1 MERHYEFTG
10 KTKWFYDK
18 KLYRIRATKDLPLH
32 EVKQGELGGWIEK
45 YENLADNAWVG
56 DEAKVFGNARVF
68 ENAIVYEDANV
79 FGNARVFG
87 NADISGNVLVRDK
100 AKVYEDALVF
110 ENTRVFDSAE
120 IYGNALV
127 SGNSEIYGNA
137 KVYDTAVIFGSAEIY
152 GNAKVFNNVD
162 IGEAL
167 IAGEAQI
174 KDNNDYCVFS
184 CFGSRNRMTTFFKT
198 TTEEI
203 SVICGCFSANLEE
216 FKKKVIETHGNNKF
230 AKEYLAMIE
239 LVKIKFEINDIT

>member
-10 KTKWFYDK
+10 ETKWFYDK
-18 KLYRIRATKDLPLH
+18 KLYRIRATEDLPLH

-45 YENLADNAWVG
+45 YENLAVYAWVA
-56 DEAKVFGNARVF
+56 DEAKVFGNARVS
-68 ENAIVYEDANV
+68 
-79 FGNARVFG
+79 GNAKV
-87 NADISGNVLVRDK
+87 DDNVWV
-100 AKVYEDALVF
+100 
-110 ENTRVFDSAE
+110 
-120 IYGNALV
+120 
-127 SGNSEIYGNA
+127 YGNA
-137 KVYDTAVIFGSAEIY
+137 KINGNTKVFGEAIISGNSEIY

>member
-56 DEAKVFGNARVF
+56 GEAKVFGNARVF
-68 ENAIVYEDANV
+68 GYAE
-79 FGNARVFG
+79 
-87 NADISGNVLVRDK
+87 ISGNVLVRDK
-100 AKVYEDALVF
+100 AKVYEDAQVF

-120 IYGNALV
+120 IYGSALV

-152 GNAKVFNNVD
+152 GNAKVFKNVD